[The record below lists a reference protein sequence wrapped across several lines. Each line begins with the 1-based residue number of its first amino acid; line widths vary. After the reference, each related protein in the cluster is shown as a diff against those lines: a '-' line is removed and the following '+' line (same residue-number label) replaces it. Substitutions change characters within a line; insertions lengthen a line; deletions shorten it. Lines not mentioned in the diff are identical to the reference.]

1 MGKALTECEI
11 AERIEQ
17 DDGDPEDE
25 VLLKRSTSG
34 TRYSYHD
41 ADDPCWD
48 ADAANYRHGPEH
60 LTRAEAQARSIAP
73 CKNCVI
79 SRDLSETH
87 DFSVQMRAKR
97 FDPERHDSLADVD
110 LEGDA

>member
-1 MGKALTECEI
+1 VGKALTESEI

-17 DDGDPEDE
+17 DNGDPEDE

-48 ADAANYRHGPEH
+48 ADAASYRQGPER

-79 SRDLSETH
+79 SRDLSESH
-87 DFSVQMRAKR
+87 DFSTQMRAKR
-97 FDPERHDSLADVD
+97 FDPERHDTFADVD
-110 LEGDA
+110 LGGDA